1 MNEEKLKRENTWLR
15 EMLLEKTNQLG
26 IAMNGLHEVQEMLEQ
41 QKKNQKQSLIVL
53 ALVWGVR
60 NCAYH
65 MVGFKNWVMN
75 KIRLAIKDGENG
87 QKLFIMNSLEIDVRK
102 GLTDDELKSIVEQV
116 SKKLEI
122 LLLAEINY
130 LLILKGHENQ
140 DQKENTQIH

>member
-1 MNEEKLKRENTWLR
+1 
-15 EMLLEKTNQLG
+15 
-26 IAMNGLHEVQEMLEQ
+26 
-41 QKKNQKQSLIVL
+41 
-53 ALVWGVR
+53 
-60 NCAYH
+60 
-65 MVGFKNWVMN
+65 MN